1 MHKLSTLVLV
11 AAVVG
16 CGSST
21 VTQQSGAAACITA
34 SGCGI
39 IVGGISNCTQY
50 VVLVNDPAVAAAAH
64 LSPSQVNCIAAAG
77 SDCAKAKQCLANGM
91 TPATCSGNAR
101 SCTGNVWQQCTATA
115 GSGTNMGIQLYDC
128 SSVGEMCVTNNGNTD
143 CGFGTCSGGAATCVT
158 PDGTAGGNLVQ
169 SCNNGILQRQDC
181 GRFDSS
187 CNPSGILGAHCRGNG
202 AACSK
207 GPLGDTTLRC
217 DGTVLVSCSDGQ
229 ESRYDC
235 GKDNLGC
242 FSGVGGNA
250 FGCAAGADCDPRNFS
265 ATCVGTKLTFCNKG
279 LVQTADCGAAGFA
292 SCSPNGGGSCSN

>member
-1 MHKLSTLVLV
+1 MQKLSVLLVV
-11 AAVVG
+11 AVVGG

-39 IVGGISNCTQY
+39 LPGGISACTQT
-50 VVLVNDPAVAAAAH
+50 VVLVNDPAVAATAH
-64 LSPSQVNCIAAAG
+64 LSPSEVNCIAAAG
-77 SDCAKAKQCLANGM
+77 SDCAAAKKCLAGGS

-101 SCTGNVWQQCTATA
+101 SCVGNTWQQCSLAA
-115 GSGTNMGIQLYDC
+115 GSGGNMGIQLYDC
-128 SSVGEMCVTNNGNTD
+128 SSVGETCVTNNGNTD
-143 CGFGTCSGGAATCVT
+143 CGYGTCSPGASTCVT

-169 SCNNGILQRQDC
+169 SCNGGILQRQDC
-181 GRFDSS
+181 GRFDAS
-187 CNPSGILGAHCRGNG
+187 CNPSGITAHCRGNG

-207 GPLGDTTLRC
+207 GPVGDTSLRC
-217 DGTVLVSCSDGQ
+217 DGSVLVTCGDGQ
-229 ESRYDC
+229 EARYDC

-250 FGCAAGADCDPRNFS
+250 FGCAAGNACDPNNYS

-279 LVQTADCGAAGFA
+279 LVQSADCGGAGFA
-292 SCSPNGGGSCSN
+292 TCNPNGGGSCSN